1 MKDIKKIK
9 VLVVDDSA
17 YNRKMIKSMVL
28 EMDEVESV
36 SVSSDGEE
44 AIKHI
49 LADQPQVITLDLNM
63 PRMDGFTF
71 LRWLMKHNP
80 LPVVVVSAEGGEKNV
95 FRALDLGALD
105 FVVKPVRY
113 ASERIVDIK
122 PELQEKVR
130 AVADMDLGLYLS
142 RLRRTKPE
150 ATRAVSPRP
159 EVEGKLQGVVV
170 IGASTGGP
178 SAVQKVLSDLP
189 PDLPYS
195 FVVVQ
200 HMPPVFTAQ
209 FAKRLEKNTSFIAKE
224 AEDGDT
230 LAPGQIYVAPGG
242 FHLEVRKIKTGRL
255 AVKERGNED
264 RYVPSIDMAMS
275 SAARSFGGS
284 AVGVLLTGMGNDGAN
299 GMLEI
304 VNAGGKTIVESE
316 KTAVIFG
323 MPRAAIGKNAA
334 GSIVDLEGISGKL
347 LEVLKGNS
355 ILKKARSDD
364 TKK

>member
-1 MKDIKKIK
+1 MKDTQKIK

-17 YNRKMIKSMVL
+17 YNRKMIRSMVL

-36 SVSSDGEE
+36 SVASDGEE
-44 AIKHI
+44 AIKDV
-49 LADQPQVITLDLNM
+49 LAEPPQVITLDLNM

-71 LRWLMKHNP
+71 LRWLMKQKP

-105 FVVKPVRY
+105 FVVKPMRY
-113 ASERIVDIK
+113 ASERIVEIK

-130 AVADMDLGLYLS
+130 AVADMDLGPYLS
-142 RLRRTKPE
+142 RLRKGKPE
-150 ATRAVSPRP
+150 AKRAVSSRP
-159 EVEGKLQGVVV
+159 EMGGKLQGVVV

-178 SAVQKVLSDLP
+178 SAVQKVLADLP
-189 PDLPYS
+189 ADLPYS

-209 FAKRLEKNTSFIAKE
+209 FAKRLGKNTSFIAKE

-230 LAPGQIYVAPGG
+230 LLPGKIYVAPGG
-242 FHLEVRKIKTGRL
+242 FHLEVRKLRTSRL
-255 AVKERGNED
+255 SVREKGKED
-264 RYVPSIDMAMS
+264 RYTPSIDKAMS

-284 AVGVLLTGMGNDGAN
+284 AVGVLLTGMGNDGAD
-299 GMLEI
+299 GMLQI

-316 KTAVIFG
+316 ETAVIFG
-323 MPRAAIGKNAA
+323 MPRAAIVKNAA
-334 GSIVDLEGISGKL
+334 GSVVDLEGIPGKL
-347 LEVLKGNS
+347 LEILKDNS
-355 ILKKARSDD
+355 ILKKARSGD